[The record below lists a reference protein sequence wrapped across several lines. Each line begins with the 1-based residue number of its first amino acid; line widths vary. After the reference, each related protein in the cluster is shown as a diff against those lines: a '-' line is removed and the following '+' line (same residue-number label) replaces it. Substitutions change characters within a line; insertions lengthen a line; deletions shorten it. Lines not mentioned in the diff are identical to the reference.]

1 MKVYKGTDKNM
12 RCKGL
17 QYEIGKAVT
26 VDGDVKLFERG
37 LRACEMPLDVLNYY
51 PPATS
56 RYFEAELDGVTD
68 EKLND
73 TKRVGNRIE
82 LKAELSIESL
92 VKAQIEYVKER
103 ATPKDTEHATG
114 NCGAAS
120 ATGYQGAAS
129 ATGYQGAASA
139 TGDQGAASA
148 TGDQGAASATGDHGA
163 ASATG
168 DHGAA
173 SATGYQ
179 GAASATGYQGA
190 ASATGYQ
197 GAASA
202 TGYQGAASA
211 TGYRGAASATGN
223 QGAASATGDHGA
235 ASATGNQGAA
245 SATGYQGA
253 ASATGYQGA
262 ASATGKA
269 CVALSTGINGK
280 VLGEVGN
287 AIVCVERGNWN
298 GETYPI
304 KAILSSIVDGETI
317 KAGVWYT
324 VKDGKWVEAQ

>member
-129 ATGYQGAASA
+129 ATG
-139 TGDQGAASA
+139 
-148 TGDQGAASATGDHGA
+148 
-163 ASATG
+163 
-168 DHGAA
+168 
-173 SATGYQ
+173 
-179 GAASATGYQGA
+179 
-190 ASATGYQ
+190 
-197 GAASA
+197 
-202 TGYQGAASA
+202 
-211 TGYRGAASATGN
+211 
-223 QGAASATGDHGA
+223 
-235 ASATGNQGAA
+235 
-245 SATGYQGA
+245 
-253 ASATGYQGA
+253 
-262 ASATGKA
+262 KA